1 MNLDNIGKFIKEMR
15 KNKNLT
21 QEELAEKLGVNNRT
35 VSRWENGK
43 NMPDI
48 SLYKPLCEVLGISI
62 EELVNGELTNKKN
75 ISYSVEKAIINTVS
89 SSKKEKSKM
98 SKIIKFLSVLVIVTT
113 IFVVF
118 VVVYYKKK
126 YHDLIKTMDLT
137 KFNKE
142 ELEIL
147 KKAFGNNL
155 NIGYLNTLSNT
166 EEEKFIT
173 LINKYCSEKEKS
185 NSKLNEKI
193 KELAKDIPIN
203 YRLALDLY
211 LGFYDGKK
219 YTVDELSLILN
230 LPAYEIKTR
239 IKNGIIY
246 IKNILNT
253 KDLESQKELNTL
265 IKSL

>member
-1 MNLDNIGKFIKEMR
+1 MNYIGSKLSLLDFINDVIETKVEKKDNLVFCDIFSGTAIVGQYF
-15 KNKNLT
+15 KNKGYSIISNEPSNVALSGL
-21 QEELAEKLGVNNRT
+21 EDY
-35 VSRWENGK
+35 SYY
-43 NMPDI
+43 DI
-48 SLYKPLCEVLGISI
+48 
-62 EELVNGELTNKKN
+62 
-75 ISYSVEKAIINTVS
+75 
-89 SSKKEKSKM
+89 
-98 SKIIKFLSVLVIVTT
+98 KIISMQITLKNLKKKLHKQSA
-113 IFVVF
+113 
-118 VVVYYKKK
+118 YYKKK

-173 LINKYCSEKEKS
+173 LINKYNFEEEKT

-203 YRLALDLY
+203 YRLTLDLY